1 MRVPITDK
9 YLKNIDVPPPGR
21 SRLDYDTDPHY
32 RGFAI
37 CVTATGSIS
46 FRCVYTTPEGE
57 SRRHVFGHFP
67 AMSVALARKEFARL
81 RLIIDQGGDP
91 AGAKVKARK
100 DAEEAR
106 ERDEREIT
114 VRQLCEKYIAE
125 HAVHKRSGAEDERRI
140 NRQVIPRWGDRK
152 AKAVTRA
159 DVQDM
164 LADLYEAGK
173 NAEAQHCRA
182 LVSKI
187 YNFARG
193 HRKIDIDDN
202 PCFGLPKVE
211 KHQKVKARRRA
222 LTTQQ
227 EFRLFW
233 HVTSGRPG
241 WLQSMPQVEA
251 DCLRFMLLT
260 GCRPSEAA
268 ELPWAEIDLDAN
280 EWVLHEDRSKNEMAH
295 LVPLVP
301 AAKAILLKY
310 WDKDSRK
317 RGAYVF
323 PGPRG
328 GSQSENRLANVM
340 RRVCTRMERLAARY
354 ELPFEKVTPHDLRR
368 TVETGMAAAKVPK
381 EYRDRVLNHKDSSV
395 GGTHYNVHDYADEK
409 REALE
414 KWARRLDTMV
424 TGGSNVVPF
433 RKVG

>member
-1 MRVPITDK
+1 MRVPLNDK
-9 YLKNIDVPPPGR
+9 YLKGIELPPAGR
-21 SRLDYDTDPHY
+21 SRFDYDTDPFY

-46 FRCVYTTPEGE
+46 FRCVYTTPKGE

-67 AMSVALARKEFARL
+67 AMSVAVARKEFARL
-81 RLIIDQGGDP
+81 RLVIDQGGDP
-91 AGAKVKARK
+91 AGDKVQVRK
-100 DAEEAR
+100 EAEEAR
-106 ERDEREIT
+106 ERDAREIT
-114 VRQLCEKYIAE
+114 VAQLCEKYVAE
-125 HAVHKRSGAEDERRI
+125 HAVHKRSGKEDERRI
-140 NRQVIPRWGDRK
+140 NRHVIPRWGSRK

-159 DVQDM
+159 DVQDL
-164 LADLYEAGK
+164 LADLYDTGK

-227 EFRLFW
+227 EFRMFW
-233 HVTSGRPG
+233 HVTSGRPA
-241 WLQSMPQVEA
+241 WLESMPQVEA

-268 ELPWAEIDLDAN
+268 ELPWSEIDLDAN
-280 EWVLHEDRSKNEMAH
+280 KWVLHESRSKNEMAH
-295 LVPLVP
+295 LVPLLP
-301 AAKAILLKY
+301 AARSILLKY
-310 WDKDSRK
+310 WDKDARK
-317 RGAYVF
+317 RGTYVF

-340 RRVCTRMERLAARY
+340 RRVCARMERLADRY
-354 ELPFEKVTPHDLRR
+354 GLPFEKVTPHDLRR

-395 GGTHYNVHDYADEK
+395 GGTHYNVHDYVDEK

-414 KWARRLDTMV
+414 NWSRRLDTML